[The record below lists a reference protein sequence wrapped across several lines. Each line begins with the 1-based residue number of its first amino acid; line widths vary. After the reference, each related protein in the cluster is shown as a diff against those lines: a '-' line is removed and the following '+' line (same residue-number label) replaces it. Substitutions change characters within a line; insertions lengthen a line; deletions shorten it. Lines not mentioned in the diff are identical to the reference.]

1 MSIVENRAT
10 ELGDIILIKAQVPI
24 VGLVLL
30 SSFVDSTVN
39 ETQTK
44 FFKKEFR
51 YSLDGINYT
60 TWIELTN
67 PNIASIQLVSTD
79 IFYIEYRY
87 RRVGLDSSN
96 PPLEFNQVEITGE
109 YSTVECGDA
118 FKNSIFSQFLTCT
131 DVCVLSWMIN
141 VLEKLYKKGILP
153 EYIIRDKGNNQFS
166 EDRDFLDLWRSIT
179 QYFAYIVCYARKWE
193 LSSVTG
199 NYGLLQEYLQNQ
211 TFILCRGEAVEDLLY
226 IMNNTYDEMRHRGTN
241 KILDIKGPNVSVD
254 GEFHRLFCHLN
265 KCTDWYFTSTDNYK
279 VGWVIDSASPLY
291 KGNYSDRGLTKA
303 YENSRDVVD
312 LLSYPLEKEE
322 YIGIQSDLTNEG
334 EFITVA
340 SIKGV
345 PAGEVSGIGGLN
357 TDKLIK
363 VGSKFSYE
371 ISFWVKINENTALTI
386 SLDLYNKDK
395 NLYNPPPTKSTYFD
409 TSKSLFI
416 DKVKTCREDKWYKVR
431 CILYRQ
437 RKKVLPGELFEDYL
451 LSGVNAGLPLGH
463 YNSTTIP
470 YDLEDKLE
478 VMESANMTLTLSDKV
493 CYIQPNIILD
503 NSEGSV
509 VSGEMKLYDIKVRYL
524 STDYSTG
531 FEESSSLIKSSVENF
546 NLKYTNIRARAL
558 VREFLIPYNSE
569 LLLDFVSTPEVTNI
583 KNVHSIIT
591 KQDVR
596 WTSPGVQTSNV
607 KEGDRYLVYDS
618 GMMLLYEFSAGYWTA
633 SSDNS
638 QGSVVYIESNKCTY
652 KYESGT
658 WLFSLKN

>member
-211 TFILCRGEAVEDLLY
+211 TFILCGGEAVEDLLY

-371 ISFWVKINENTALTI
+371 ISFWVKMNENTALTV

-509 VSGEMKLYDIKVRYL
+509 VSGEMKLYDIKVRHL